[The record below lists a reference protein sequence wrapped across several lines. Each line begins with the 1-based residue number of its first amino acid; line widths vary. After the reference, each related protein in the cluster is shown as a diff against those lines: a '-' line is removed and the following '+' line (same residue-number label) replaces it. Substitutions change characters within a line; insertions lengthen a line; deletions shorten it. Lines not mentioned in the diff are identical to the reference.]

1 MSHNFLFNAS
11 FHSLLVKID
20 QDMAR
25 EVHQRGCHCRK
36 KLHQSN
42 YPRSPVGISPV
53 FRSYYCERH
62 SFCCDICRQRT
73 TPPSVRFLG
82 RRWFPAPFLILISAL
97 KLGINER
104 RLEQVNKHFGIT
116 VSESTWKR
124 WRMWWRDLFAATRFW
139 QQAKGL
145 VPITLLEG
153 NQSLPRRLLSVF
165 SGAFEEKMCLLLRF
179 LAPLTAGVLC
189 AV

>member
-20 QDMAR
+20 QDIAR
-25 EVHQRGCHCRK
+25 EVQQQGCHCSK

-53 FRSYYCERH
+53 FRSYYCERL
-62 SFCCDICRQRT
+62 SFCCDTCRQRT
-73 TPPSVRFLG
+73 TPPSVRFLNG
-82 RRWFPAPFLILISAL
+82 RWFPAPFFILISVL

-104 RLEQVNKHFGIT
+104 RLEQVSKHFGIT

-124 WRMWWRDLFAATRFW
+124 WRMWWRDSFMATRFW
-139 QQAKGL
+139 QQVKGL
-145 VPITLLEG
+145 VPTSIFEG

-165 SGAFEEKMCLLLRF
+165 SGALEEKMRLLLRF
-179 LAPLTAGVLC
+179 LAPLTTSVLC
-189 AV
+189 AI